1 MRFYGKAEEAANRI
15 LQAFQSGNLPNALA
29 PVFIKRKDNVPCR
42 AWSWNNQ
49 LLTALAG
56 HSDARGYR
64 QWEAVGRHVKK
75 GERSFSILVPLTR
88 AIEQTDPDTGQT
100 VERFAIYGF
109 KSAAVFGIS
118 QTEGEPLP
126 RPDPEIER
134 WLESLPLIDVA
145 RQWGLAVEAY
155 SGRLGGALD
164 LATWAH

>member
-88 AIEQTDPDTGQT
+88 AIEQKDPDTGQT
-100 VERFAIYGF
+100 VERFA
-109 KSAAVFGIS
+109 V
-118 QTEGEPLP
+118 
-126 RPDPEIER
+126 
-134 WLESLPLIDVA
+134 
-145 RQWGLAVEAY
+145 
-155 SGRLGGALD
+155 
-164 LATWAH
+164 